1 MQDGKNYEDVK
12 LDSKLIGKRI
22 KNARIQAGYSQE
34 QLGILCGCTST
45 HVSNV
50 ERGKMGISL
59 ELLFKL
65 GVLLDK
71 HLDYFVMDSY
81 QADPQIKID
90 SEIAPKLS
98 KCNSEMLDMVD
109 DFLTR
114 LIAFRDTMNK
124 EK

>member
-1 MQDGKNYEDVK
+1 MQDGQNYEDVK
-12 LDSKLIGKRI
+12 LDGKLIGKRI
-22 KNARIQAGYSQE
+22 KNARVQAGYSQE
-34 QLGILCGCTST
+34 QLAILCGCTST
-45 HVSNV
+45 HISNV

-65 GVLLDK
+65 GVILDK

-90 SEIAPKLS
+90 SEIAPQLL
-98 KCNSEMLDMVD
+98 KCDSEMLDMVD
-109 DFLTR
+109 ELLTR

-124 EK
+124 KK